1 MQKWKGWW
9 RYILTDQ
16 LIVWMPGCF
25 MGMAL
30 PALLSMQF
38 VQYSTITPE
47 QASVAQAIITAD
59 GIRNAGFVPI
69 FAKIL
74 WIIALFTGLMVMLPS
89 QMSIVD
95 DFSRRWTDSIWSASR
110 LIRHRMKPHQVKH
123 IYYTILT
130 IYVIWSV
137 IFAWFF
143 SNTPKLMT
151 DFIANFN
158 NLAIGV
164 TSFQIIWINHR
175 LLPARLRPR
184 WYQTAGII
192 ACGIFY
198 IGLTSLV
205 FYFKI
210 LPSLIG

>member
-1 MQKWKGWW
+1 
-9 RYILTDQ
+9 
-16 LIVWMPGCF
+16 

-30 PALLSMQF
+30 PALLSIQF
-38 VQYSTITPE
+38 VPFSTITPE
-47 QASVAQAIITAD
+47 QANVAQAIITAD
-59 GIRNAGFVPI
+59 GLRNAGFLPVY
-69 FAKIL
+69 AKIF

-95 DFSRRWTDSIWSASR
+95 DFSRRWTDSIWSASSR
-110 LIRHRMKPHQVKH
+110 VQSRMKSNQVKY
-123 IYYTILT
+123 IYYSILSV
-130 IYVIWSV
+130 YVLWSFL
-137 IFAWFF
+137 FAYFF

-175 LLPARLRPR
+175 LLPVPLRPK

-192 ACGIFY
+192 ACGTFY
-198 IGLTSLV
+198 MGLAAIV
-205 FYFKI
+205 FFLKI
-210 LPSLIG
+210 LPVLLG